1 MSDTDKSPKLDD
13 ALDDMRESVAAF
25 TYDGDRTNLDHLSGE
40 PVRRSLVLGDDDPRD
55 AALAER
61 PLTEDVAWTGRI
73 FNVDACSSPTD
84 VPPSATWCATPGP
97 SPSSRSPRTAAS
109 ASCASTAPRSDA

>member
-61 PLTEDVAWTGRI
+61 PLT
-73 FNVDACSSPTD
+73 
-84 VPPSATWCATPGP
+84 
-97 SPSSRSPRTAAS
+97 
-109 ASCASTAPRSDA
+109 